1 MNEKLFVEIPVAKI
15 GNAPKLIGEDW
26 MLITVKDDTKP
37 SGANAMTASWG
48 FMGYIWKKNVAVV
61 FIRPERYTYALSEA
75 EDRFALCFFGTKSR
89 DFLKTCGV
97 KSGRDMDKIAE
108 CGFHSQY
115 LDGVPVISEAELA
128 IVGKKVYID
137 DRKKENFID
146 SAPLSYYESDG
157 LHRVYVLEIEKVY
170 AKDGGEYYGNK

>member
-1 MNEKLFVEIPVAKI
+1 MNEKLFAEISVADI

-26 MLITVKDDTKP
+26 MLITVKDSTKN

-61 FIRPERYTYALSEA
+61 FIRPERYTYALAEA
-75 EDRFALCFFGTKSR
+75 EDRFALCFFGKENR

-108 CGFHSQY
+108 CGFHTAE
-115 LDGVPVISEAELA
+115 LDGVPVIGESELA
-128 IVGKKVYID
+128 LVCRKIYID
-137 DRKKENFID
+137 DIKKENFLD

-157 LHRVYVLEIEKVY
+157 LHRMYVLEIEKVY
-170 AKDGGEYYGNK
+170 AKDGGQYYTK